1 MIDKYIAE
9 LLKTNTRVIVPD
21 FGAFMVKS
29 SPGSTEKQVSFND
42 FLKYN
47 DGLLINHI
55 AKKESIVKEEAQKK
69 VKAFVDDI
77 QKELK
82 ANKPFKIADLG
93 YLYKD
98 PRGSVRFKAGDEK
111 PEEQKATATAQSA
124 TSVKLDEKEKSAP
137 KKKEEPK
144 VEKKEE
150 PAAKKADAGG
160 AAGKTL
166 NEKLSDKKD
175 SKTQVKTGAPEA
187 KKATTEKQQPKPG
200 GSKVPPGKKP
210 PATQQPKKA
219 NNSSVAIITAA
230 IVVVLGA
237 GAVIAYLNWD
247 TVQGWFGGSI
257 FGKDEPREVAV
268 DSAAI
273 KAKQARMDS
282 IRMAQARQDSIE
294 QARQDSIRKAEE
306 MKKKNQKKYYLV
318 AGSFKNKKYA
328 DMFVEKLNGEGY
340 NSEVFMERRGFYRV
354 SFNSYVDR
362 QKAFNEYRR
371 MKNQDI
377 QVWVLRH

>member
-111 PEEQKATATAQSA
+111 PEEEKAATTAQSA

-175 SKTQVKTGAPEA
+175 GKTQVKTGAPEA
-187 KKATTEKQQPKPG
+187 KKAAAEKQQAKPG

-210 PATQQPKKA
+210 PTTQQPKKA

-257 FGKDEPREVAV
+257 FGEDEPKEVAV

>member
-98 PRGSVRFKAGDEK
+98 PRGSVRFKTGDEK
-111 PEEQKATATAQSA
+111 PEEEKTAATAKSA
-124 TSVKLDEKEKSAP
+124 TSVKLDDKEKSAP

-175 SKTQVKTGAPEA
+175 GKTQVKTGAPEA
-187 KKATTEKQQPKPG
+187 KKPAAEKQQAKPG

-257 FGKDEPREVAV
+257 FGEDEPKEVAV

-328 DMFVEKLNGEGY
+328 NMFVEKLNGEGY